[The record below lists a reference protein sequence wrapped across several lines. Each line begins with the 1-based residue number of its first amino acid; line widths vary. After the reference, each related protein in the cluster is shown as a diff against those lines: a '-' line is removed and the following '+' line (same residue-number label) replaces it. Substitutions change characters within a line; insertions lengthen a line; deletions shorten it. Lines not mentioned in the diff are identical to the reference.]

1 MAYPT
6 NPKYKLIKDSMTGLV
21 SSVKTQTGDSE
32 PYQITIIPLDEANI
46 DYQEYL
52 EWVAEGNTAEAADTE
67 TLTWDSIRATR
78 DQILKD
84 TDWTMT
90 TGATVDQ
97 AQWAAY
103 RQVIRDIPQTYKD
116 KTPDDVVWPT
126 QPSTKGPNS

>member
-1 MAYPT
+1 MT
-6 NPKYKLIKDSMTGLV
+6 YKLTKSTNSITGV
-21 SSVKTQTGDSE
+21 TTEGD
-32 PYQITIIPLDEANI
+32 IIIRIADNAAIPIDEANI

-52 EWVAEGNTAEAADTE
+52 EWSKTNTAEDVDG
-67 TLTWDSIRATR
+67 LTWDDIRATR
-78 DQILKD
+78 DQILKS

-126 QPSTKGPNS
+126 QPSTAGPNT

>member
-1 MAYPT
+1 MAFPS
-6 NPKYKLIKDSMTGLV
+6 NPIYKLVNNPITGELCNIRSKDDLF
-21 SSVKTQTGDSE
+21 
-32 PYQITIIPLDEANI
+32 IPIDEANT

-52 EWVAEGNTAEAADTE
+52 EWVAEGNTAEAADE
-67 TLTWDSIRATR
+67 DTLTWDVIRATR
-78 DQILKD
+78 DQILRD

-103 RQVIRDIPQTYKD
+103 RQNLRDIPQTYKD

>member
-1 MAYPT
+1 MAK
-6 NPKYKLIKDSMTGLV
+6 KYKINSLDSSGKQ
-21 SSVKTQTGDSE
+21 SSVIKVDTMTYI
-32 PYQITIIPLDEANI
+32 PYDEENT

-52 EWVAEGNTAEAADTE
+52 EWAKTNTAEAADE
-67 TLTWDSIRATR
+67 DKLTWDSIRATR
-78 DQILKD
+78 DQILRD

-126 QPSTKGPNS
+126 QPSTAGPNT

>member
-1 MAYPT
+1 MT
-6 NPKYKLIKDSMTGLV
+6 ISYKLYPDVDGVAKKAIQKTEGDII
-21 SSVKTQTGDSE
+21 SS
-32 PYQITIIPLDEANI
+32 IPFDEANT

-52 EWVAEGNTAEAADTE
+52 EWAKTNTAEAADD
-67 TLTWDSIRATR
+67 TLTWDDIRATR
-78 DQILKD
+78 DQILRD

-103 RQVIRDIPQTYKD
+103 RQIIRDIPQTYKD